1 MSKLIRIRRIYFLSL
16 IIISFSNNALSED
29 IVYSEED
36 FDLAQEIV
44 FLLEKN
50 HFTKKGYEE
59 IYIKANEIY
68 LERLDPTRSFLLED
82 EVLTTK
88 LEDTKPDLLNS
99 QLSNS
104 FNLFKVYQKR
114 YKQRS
119 DLHLALLQEI
129 KTLNLNQDIR
139 MLVDRSEAPWL
150 KSEEELFVLW
160 TNQFVNSVIQ
170 LLINGNKDEEVKTK
184 LSKQITCQRNNF
196 LQTRNEDVFG
206 LFINSIASSYDP
218 HTSYFSPRRTEDFE
232 IEMSLS
238 LEGIGALLTSDCIY
252 TSISSLVPGGPA
264 EKSKTI
270 KAEDRIVAVGQEKD
284 IELTD
289 VIGWRI
295 DDVVN
300 LIRGPKGTKVKLE
313 IIPASSPDNETEIIE
328 ITRGNVKLEDQD
340 AEKKIISVNKNGQSL
355 NLGVIKLPAF
365 YMDFEAYNRGIYDY
379 KSSSKDVKNLIQEL
393 KRESVDGLILDLR
406 NNGGGSLLEANA
418 LAHLFLGGGTK
429 VQVKSSNG
437 RIDRIGRARGFQT
450 YDDPLII
457 LVNRASASAS
467 EILAGAIQDYKRGL
481 ILGTETFGK
490 GTVQRLEA
498 VSKGQLKF
506 TESKFYR
513 VSGGSTQ
520 SKGIQ
525 PNLILPSLIDSEEV
539 GEGLLPQAL
548 KYDQITSTRFKNF
561 NRLGSSLPLL
571 KKMSDQRVKKSLL
584 FEHYEKLMDL
594 RDERKK
600 QKWISINLE
609 DRKTKKEE
617 YESIILSMENELRK
631 KLGLNT
637 YSSYSDYLDRD
648 EDLIKQLDLEEEV
661 LNEAANVMAD
671 FIHYSF
677 NPAIILTKEAS

>member
-1 MSKLIRIRRIYFLSL
+1 MRKLNEIIKIYIIYL
-16 IIISFSNNALSED
+16 IIFFFSSNAFSQNINHSVED
-29 IVYSEED
+29 V
-36 FDLAQEIV
+36 DLAHEIV
-44 FLLEKN
+44 SLLEKN
-50 HFTKKGYEE
+50 HFTKKRYNE
-59 IYIKANEIY
+59 IYVKASEIY
-68 LERLDPTRSFLLED
+68 LERLDPTRSFLLD
-82 EVLTTK
+82 HEVLDK
-88 LEDTKPDLLNS
+88 VQEDTKYDLLDS
-99 QLSNS
+99 QISIS
-104 FNLFKVYQKR
+104 FNLFKIYQKR

-119 DLHLALLQEI
+119 DLHLALLKEI
-129 KTLNLNQDIR
+129 ETLNLNQDIKI
-139 MLVDRSEAPWL
+139 LLDRSEAPWM
-150 KSEEELFVLW
+150 KSEEELTTLW
-160 TNQFVNSVIQ
+160 TNQFINSVIQ
-170 LLINGNKDEEVKTK
+170 LLINGNTNEEVITK
-184 LSKQITCQRNNF
+184 LTKQINCQRNDF

-270 KAEDRIVAVGQEKD
+270 QAEDRIVAVGQEKD

-340 AEKKIISVNKNGQSL
+340 AEKRIINVNKNGKSL
-355 NLGVIKLPAF
+355 SLGVIKLPAF
-365 YMDFEAYNRGIYDY
+365 YMDFEAYNRGVYDY
-379 KSSSKDVKNLIQEL
+379 KSSSKDVKNLIKEL

-437 RIDRIGRARGFQT
+437 RIDRIGRIRGFQT

-525 PNLILPSLIDSEEV
+525 PNLILPSIIDSEEV

-548 KYDQITSTRFKNF
+548 KYDQISSTRYKNF

-571 KKMSDQRVKKSLL
+571 KKMSDKRIGNSLL
-584 FEHYEKLMDL
+584 FSHYEKLMLL
-594 RDERKK
+594 REERKN
-600 QKWISINLE
+600 QKWLSINLE
-609 DRKTKKEE
+609 ERKAKKEE
-617 YESIILSMENELRK
+617 YENIILTMENELRK

-637 YSSYSDYLDRD
+637 FRTYSDYLDRE
-648 EDLIKQLDLEEEV
+648 EDIKQLDLQEEV

-671 FIHYSF
+671 FIYYSF

>member
-1 MSKLIRIRRIYFLSL
+1 MRKLSEIIKIYIIYL
-16 IIISFSNNALSED
+16 IIFFFSSNAFSQNINHSVED
-29 IVYSEED
+29 V
-36 FDLAQEIV
+36 DLAHEIV
-44 FLLEKN
+44 SLLEKN
-50 HFTKKGYEE
+50 HFTKKRYNE
-59 IYIKANEIY
+59 IYVKASEIY
-68 LERLDPTRSFLLED
+68 LERLDPTRSFLLD
-82 EVLTTK
+82 HEVLDK
-88 LEDTKPDLLNS
+88 VQEDTKYDLLDS
-99 QLSNS
+99 QISVS
-104 FNLFKVYQKR
+104 FNLFKIYQKR

-119 DLHLALLQEI
+119 DLHLALLKEI
-129 KTLNLNQDIR
+129 ETLNLNQDIKI
-139 MLVDRSEAPWL
+139 LLDRSEAPWM
-150 KSEEELFVLW
+150 KSEEELTTLW
-160 TNQFVNSVIQ
+160 RNQFINSVIQ
-170 LLINGNKDEEVKTK
+170 LLINGNTNEEVITK
-184 LSKQITCQRNNF
+184 LTKQINCQRNDF

-270 KAEDRIVAVGQEKD
+270 QAEDRIVAVGQEKD

-340 AEKKIISVNKNGQSL
+340 AEKRIINVNKNGKSL
-355 NLGVIKLPAF
+355 SLGVIKLPAF
-365 YMDFEAYNRGIYDY
+365 YMDFEAYNRGVYDY
-379 KSSSKDVKNLIQEL
+379 KSSSKDVKNLIKEL

-437 RIDRIGRARGFQT
+437 RIDRIGRIRGFQT

-490 GTVQRLEA
+490 GTVQRLET

-548 KYDQITSTRFKNF
+548 KYDQISSTRYKNF

-571 KKMSDQRVKKSLL
+571 KKMSDKRIRNSLL
-584 FEHYEKLMDL
+584 FDHYEKLMLL
-594 RDERKK
+594 REERKN
-600 QKWISINLE
+600 QKWLSINLE
-609 DRKTKKEE
+609 ERKAKKEE
-617 YESIILSMENELRK
+617 YENIILTMENELRK

-637 YSSYSDYLDRD
+637 FRTYSDYLDRE
-648 EDLIKQLDLEEEV
+648 EDIKQLDLQEEV

-671 FIHYSF
+671 FIYYSF

>member
-1 MSKLIRIRRIYFLSL
+1 MRKLIEIIKIYIIYL
-16 IIISFSNNALSED
+16 IIFFFSSNAFSQNINHSVED
-29 IVYSEED
+29 V
-36 FDLAQEIV
+36 DLAHEIV
-44 FLLEKN
+44 SLLEKN
-50 HFTKKGYEE
+50 HFTKKRYNE
-59 IYIKANEIY
+59 IYLKASEIY
-68 LERLDPTRSFLLED
+68 LERLDPTRSFLLD
-82 EVLTTK
+82 HEVLDK
-88 LEDTKPDLLNS
+88 VQEDTKYDLLDS
-99 QLSNS
+99 QISIS
-104 FNLFKVYQKR
+104 FNLFKIYQKR

-119 DLHLALLQEI
+119 DLHLALLKEI
-129 KTLNLNQDIR
+129 EALNLNQDIKI
-139 MLVDRSEAPWL
+139 LLDRSEAPWM
-150 KSEEELFVLW
+150 KSEEELTTLW
-160 TNQFVNSVIQ
+160 TNQFINSVIQ
-170 LLINGNKDEEVKTK
+170 LLINGNTNEEVITK
-184 LSKQITCQRNNF
+184 LTKQINCQRNDF

-270 KAEDRIVAVGQEKD
+270 QAEDRIVAVGQEKD

-340 AEKKIISVNKNGQSL
+340 AEKRIINVNKNGKSL
-355 NLGVIKLPAF
+355 SLGVIKLPAF
-365 YMDFEAYNRGIYDY
+365 YMDFEAYNRGVYDY
-379 KSSSKDVKNLIQEL
+379 KSSSKDVKNLIKEL

-437 RIDRIGRARGFQT
+437 RIDRIGRIRGFQT

-548 KYDQITSTRFKNF
+548 KYDQISSTRYKNF

-571 KKMSDQRVKKSLL
+571 KKMSDKRIGNSLL
-584 FEHYEKLMDL
+584 FDHYEKLMLL
-594 RDERKK
+594 REERKN
-600 QKWISINLE
+600 QKWLSINLE
-609 DRKTKKEE
+609 ERKAKKEE
-617 YESIILSMENELRK
+617 YENIILTMENELRK

-637 YSSYSDYLDRD
+637 FRTYSDYLDRE
-648 EDLIKQLDLEEEV
+648 EDVKQLDLQEEV

-671 FIHYSF
+671 FIYYSF

>member
-1 MSKLIRIRRIYFLSL
+1 MRKLSEIIKIYIIYL
-16 IIISFSNNALSED
+16 IIFFFSSNAFSQNINHSVED
-29 IVYSEED
+29 V
-36 FDLAQEIV
+36 DLAYEIV
-44 FLLEKN
+44 SLLEKN
-50 HFTKKGYEE
+50 HFTKKRYNE
-59 IYIKANEIY
+59 IYVKASEIY
-68 LERLDPTRSFLLED
+68 LERLDPTRSFLLD
-82 EVLTTK
+82 HEVLDK
-88 LEDTKPDLLNS
+88 VQEDTKYDLLDS
-99 QLSNS
+99 QISIS
-104 FNLFKVYQKR
+104 FNLFKIYQKR

-119 DLHLALLQEI
+119 DLHLALLKEI
-129 KTLNLNQDIR
+129 ETLNLNQDIKI
-139 MLVDRSEAPWL
+139 LLDRSEAPWM
-150 KSEEELFVLW
+150 KSEEELTTLW
-160 TNQFVNSVIQ
+160 TNQFINSVIQ
-170 LLINGNKDEEVKTK
+170 LLINGNTNEEVITK
-184 LSKQITCQRNNF
+184 LTKQINCQRNDF

-270 KAEDRIVAVGQEKD
+270 QAEDRIVAVGQEKD

-340 AEKKIISVNKNGQSL
+340 AEKRIINVNKNGKSL
-355 NLGVIKLPAF
+355 SLGVIKLPAF
-365 YMDFEAYNRGIYDY
+365 YMDFEAYNRGVYDY
-379 KSSSKDVKNLIQEL
+379 KSSSKDVKNLIKEL

-437 RIDRIGRARGFQT
+437 RIDRIGRIRGFQT

-490 GTVQRLEA
+490 GTVQRLET

-525 PNLILPSLIDSEEV
+525 PNLILPSIIDSEEV

-548 KYDQITSTRFKNF
+548 KYDQISSTRYKNF

-571 KKMSDQRVKKSLL
+571 KKMSDKRIGNSLL
-584 FEHYEKLMDL
+584 FSHYEKLMLL
-594 RDERKK
+594 REERKN
-600 QKWISINLE
+600 QKWLSINLE
-609 DRKTKKEE
+609 ERKAKKEE
-617 YESIILSMENELRK
+617 YENIILTMENELRK

-637 YSSYSDYLDRD
+637 FRTYSDYLDRE
-648 EDLIKQLDLEEEV
+648 EDIKQLDLQEEV

-671 FIHYSF
+671 FIYYSF

>member
-1 MSKLIRIRRIYFLSL
+1 MRKLSEIIKIYIIYL
-16 IIISFSNNALSED
+16 IIFFFSSNAFSQNINHSVED
-29 IVYSEED
+29 V
-36 FDLAQEIV
+36 DLAHEIV
-44 FLLEKN
+44 SLLEKS
-50 HFTKKGYEE
+50 HFTKKRYNE
-59 IYIKANEIY
+59 IYLKASEIY
-68 LERLDPTRSFLLED
+68 LERLDPTRSFLLD
-82 EVLTTK
+82 HEVLDK
-88 LEDTKPDLLNS
+88 VQEDTKYDLLDS
-99 QLSNS
+99 QISIS
-104 FNLFKVYQKR
+104 FNLFKIYQKR
-114 YKQRS
+114 YKERS
-119 DLHLALLQEI
+119 DLHLALLKEI
-129 KTLNLNQDIR
+129 ETLNLNQDIKI
-139 MLVDRSEAPWL
+139 LLDRSEAPWM
-150 KSEEELFVLW
+150 KSEEELTTLW
-160 TNQFVNSVIQ
+160 TNQFINSVIQ
-170 LLINGNKDEEVKTK
+170 LLINGNTNEEVTTK
-184 LSKQITCQRNNF
+184 LTKQINCQRNDF

-270 KAEDRIVAVGQEKD
+270 QAEDRIVAVGQEKD

-340 AEKKIISVNKNGQSL
+340 AEKRIINVNKNGKSL
-355 NLGVIKLPAF
+355 SLGVIKLPAF
-365 YMDFEAYNRGIYDY
+365 YMDFEAYNRGVYDY
-379 KSSSKDVKNLIQEL
+379 KSSSKDVKNLIKEL

-437 RIDRIGRARGFQT
+437 RIDRIGRIRGFQT

-490 GTVQRLEA
+490 GTVQRLET

-548 KYDQITSTRFKNF
+548 KYDQISSTRYKNF

-571 KKMSDQRVKKSLL
+571 KKMSDKRVGNSLL
-584 FEHYEKLMDL
+584 FSHYEKLMLL
-594 RDERKK
+594 REERKN
-600 QKWISINLE
+600 QKV
-609 DRKTKKEE
+609 
-617 YESIILSMENELRK
+617 
-631 KLGLNT
+631 
-637 YSSYSDYLDRD
+637 
-648 EDLIKQLDLEEEV
+648 Q
-661 LNEAANVMAD
+661 A
-671 FIHYSF
+671 
-677 NPAIILTKEAS
+677 

>member
-1 MSKLIRIRRIYFLSL
+1 MRKLSEIIKIYIIYL
-16 IIISFSNNALSED
+16 IIFFFSSNAFSQNINHSVED
-29 IVYSEED
+29 V
-36 FDLAQEIV
+36 DLAYEIV
-44 FLLEKN
+44 SLLEKN
-50 HFTKKGYEE
+50 HFTKKRYNE
-59 IYIKANEIY
+59 IYVKASEIY
-68 LERLDPTRSFLLED
+68 LERLDPTRSFLLD
-82 EVLTTK
+82 HEVLDK
-88 LEDTKPDLLNS
+88 VQEDTKYDLLDS
-99 QLSNS
+99 QISIS
-104 FNLFKVYQKR
+104 FNLFKIYQKR

-119 DLHLALLQEI
+119 DLHLALLKEI
-129 KTLNLNQDIR
+129 ETLNLNQDIKI
-139 MLVDRSEAPWL
+139 LLDRSEAPWM
-150 KSEEELFVLW
+150 KSEEELTTLW
-160 TNQFVNSVIQ
+160 TNQFINSVIQ
-170 LLINGNKDEEVKTK
+170 LLINGNTNEEVITK
-184 LSKQITCQRNNF
+184 LTKQINCQRNDF
-196 LQTRNEDVFG
+196 LQTRKEDVFG

-270 KAEDRIVAVGQEKD
+270 QAEDRIVAVGQEKD

-340 AEKKIISVNKNGQSL
+340 AEKRIINVNKNGKSL
-355 NLGVIKLPAF
+355 SLGVIKLPAF
-365 YMDFEAYNRGIYDY
+365 YMDFEAYNRGVYDY
-379 KSSSKDVKNLIQEL
+379 KSSSKDVKNLIKEL

-437 RIDRIGRARGFQT
+437 RIDRIGRIRGFQT

-490 GTVQRLEA
+490 GTVQRLET

-525 PNLILPSLIDSEEV
+525 PNLILPSIIDSEEV

-548 KYDQITSTRFKNF
+548 KYDQISSTRYKNF

-571 KKMSDQRVKKSLL
+571 KKMSDKRIGNSLL
-584 FEHYEKLMDL
+584 FSHYEKLMLL
-594 RDERKK
+594 REERKN
-600 QKWISINLE
+600 QKWLSINLE
-609 DRKTKKEE
+609 ERKAKKEE
-617 YESIILSMENELRK
+617 YENIILTMENELRK

-637 YSSYSDYLDRD
+637 FRTYSDYLDRE
-648 EDLIKQLDLEEEV
+648 EDIKQLDLQEEV

-671 FIHYSF
+671 FIYYSF

>member
-88 LEDTKPDLLNS
+88 LENTKPDLLNS

-160 TNQFVNSVIQ
+160 TNQFMNSVIQ

-313 IIPASSPDNETEIIE
+313 IIPASSPDNETE
-328 ITRGNVKLEDQD
+328 N
-340 AEKKIISVNKNGQSL
+340 
-355 NLGVIKLPAF
+355 
-365 YMDFEAYNRGIYDY
+365 
-379 KSSSKDVKNLIQEL
+379 
-393 KRESVDGLILDLR
+393 
-406 NNGGGSLLEANA
+406 
-418 LAHLFLGGGTK
+418 
-429 VQVKSSNG
+429 
-437 RIDRIGRARGFQT
+437 
-450 YDDPLII
+450 
-457 LVNRASASAS
+457 
-467 EILAGAIQDYKRGL
+467 
-481 ILGTETFGK
+481 
-490 GTVQRLEA
+490 
-498 VSKGQLKF
+498 
-506 TESKFYR
+506 
-513 VSGGSTQ
+513 
-520 SKGIQ
+520 
-525 PNLILPSLIDSEEV
+525 
-539 GEGLLPQAL
+539 
-548 KYDQITSTRFKNF
+548 
-561 NRLGSSLPLL
+561 
-571 KKMSDQRVKKSLL
+571 
-584 FEHYEKLMDL
+584 
-594 RDERKK
+594 
-600 QKWISINLE
+600 
-609 DRKTKKEE
+609 
-617 YESIILSMENELRK
+617 
-631 KLGLNT
+631 
-637 YSSYSDYLDRD
+637 
-648 EDLIKQLDLEEEV
+648 
-661 LNEAANVMAD
+661 
-671 FIHYSF
+671 
-677 NPAIILTKEAS
+677 

>member
-1 MSKLIRIRRIYFLSL
+1 MRKLIEIIKIYIIYL
-16 IIISFSNNALSED
+16 IIFFFSSNAFSQNINHSVED
-29 IVYSEED
+29 V
-36 FDLAQEIV
+36 DLAHEIV
-44 FLLEKN
+44 SLLEKN
-50 HFTKKGYEE
+50 HFTKKRYNE
-59 IYIKANEIY
+59 IYVKASEIY
-68 LERLDPTRSFLLED
+68 LERLDPTRSFLLD
-82 EVLTTK
+82 HEVLDK
-88 LEDTKPDLLNS
+88 VQEDTKYDLLDS
-99 QLSNS
+99 QISIS
-104 FNLFKVYQKR
+104 FNLFKIYQKR

-119 DLHLALLQEI
+119 DLHLALLKEI
-129 KTLNLNQDIR
+129 ETLNLNQDIKI
-139 MLVDRSEAPWL
+139 LLDRSEAPWM
-150 KSEEELFVLW
+150 KSEEELTTLW
-160 TNQFVNSVIQ
+160 TNQFINSVIQ
-170 LLINGNKDEEVKTK
+170 LLINGNTNEEVITK
-184 LSKQITCQRNNF
+184 LTKQINCQRNDF

-270 KAEDRIVAVGQEKD
+270 QAEDRIVAVGQEKD

-340 AEKKIISVNKNGQSL
+340 AEKRIINVNKNGKSL
-355 NLGVIKLPAF
+355 SLGVIKLPAF
-365 YMDFEAYNRGIYDY
+365 YMDFEAYNRGVYDY
-379 KSSSKDVKNLIQEL
+379 KSSSKDVKNLIKEL

-437 RIDRIGRARGFQT
+437 RIDRIGRIRGFQT

-490 GTVQRLEA
+490 GTVQRLET

-525 PNLILPSLIDSEEV
+525 PNLILPSIIDSEEV

-548 KYDQITSTRFKNF
+548 KYDQISSTRYKNF

-571 KKMSDQRVKKSLL
+571 KKMSDKRVGNSLL
-584 FEHYEKLMDL
+584 FSHYEKLMLL
-594 RDERKK
+594 REERKN
-600 QKWISINLE
+600 QKWLSINLE
-609 DRKTKKEE
+609 ERKAKKEE
-617 YESIILSMENELRK
+617 YENIILTMENELRK

-637 YSSYSDYLDRD
+637 FRTYSDYLDRE
-648 EDLIKQLDLEEEV
+648 EDIKQLDLQEEV

-671 FIHYSF
+671 FIYYSF

>member
-1 MSKLIRIRRIYFLSL
+1 MRKLNEIIKIYIIYL
-16 IIISFSNNALSED
+16 IIFFFSSNAFSQNINHSVED
-29 IVYSEED
+29 V
-36 FDLAQEIV
+36 DLAHEIV
-44 FLLEKN
+44 SLLEKN
-50 HFTKKGYEE
+50 HFTKKRYNE
-59 IYIKANEIY
+59 IYVKASEIY
-68 LERLDPTRSFLLED
+68 LERLDPTRSFLLD
-82 EVLTTK
+82 HEVLDK
-88 LEDTKPDLLNS
+88 VQEDTKYDLLDS
-99 QLSNS
+99 QISIS
-104 FNLFKVYQKR
+104 FNLFKIYQKR

-119 DLHLALLQEI
+119 DLHLALLKEI
-129 KTLNLNQDIR
+129 ETLNLNQDIKI
-139 MLVDRSEAPWL
+139 LLDRSEAPWM
-150 KSEEELFVLW
+150 KSEEELTTLW
-160 TNQFVNSVIQ
+160 TNQFINSVIQ
-170 LLINGNKDEEVKTK
+170 LLINGNTNEEVITK
-184 LSKQITCQRNNF
+184 LTKQINCQRNDF

-270 KAEDRIVAVGQEKD
+270 QAEDRIVAVGQEKD

-340 AEKKIISVNKNGQSL
+340 AEKRIINVNKNGKSL
-355 NLGVIKLPAF
+355 SLGVIKLPAF
-365 YMDFEAYNRGIYDY
+365 YMDFEAYNRGVYDY
-379 KSSSKDVKNLIQEL
+379 KSSSKDVKNLIKEL

-437 RIDRIGRARGFQT
+437 RIDRIGRIRGFQT

-490 GTVQRLEA
+490 GTVQRLET

-525 PNLILPSLIDSEEV
+525 PNLILPSIIDSEEV

-548 KYDQITSTRFKNF
+548 KYDQISSTRYKNF

-571 KKMSDQRVKKSLL
+571 KKMSDKRVGNSLL
-584 FEHYEKLMDL
+584 FSHYEKLMLL
-594 RDERKK
+594 REERKN
-600 QKWISINLE
+600 QKWLSINLE
-609 DRKTKKEE
+609 ERKAKKEE
-617 YESIILSMENELRK
+617 YENIILTMENELRK

-637 YSSYSDYLDRD
+637 FRTYSDYLDRE
-648 EDLIKQLDLEEEV
+648 EDIKQLDLQEEV

-671 FIHYSF
+671 FIYYSF

>member
-1 MSKLIRIRRIYFLSL
+1 MRKLSEIIKIYIIYL
-16 IIISFSNNALSED
+16 IIFFFSSNAFSQNINHSVED
-29 IVYSEED
+29 V
-36 FDLAQEIV
+36 DLAHEIV
-44 FLLEKN
+44 SLLEKN
-50 HFTKKGYEE
+50 HFTKKRYNE
-59 IYIKANEIY
+59 IYVKASEIY
-68 LERLDPTRSFLLED
+68 LERLDPTRSFLLD
-82 EVLTTK
+82 HEVLDK
-88 LEDTKPDLLNS
+88 VQEDTKYDLLDS
-99 QLSNS
+99 QISIS
-104 FNLFKVYQKR
+104 FNLFKIYQKR

-119 DLHLALLQEI
+119 DLHLALLKEI
-129 KTLNLNQDIR
+129 ETLNLNQDIKI
-139 MLVDRSEAPWL
+139 LLDRSEAPWM
-150 KSEEELFVLW
+150 KSEEELTTLW
-160 TNQFVNSVIQ
+160 TNQFINSVIQ
-170 LLINGNKDEEVKTK
+170 LLINGNTNEEVITK
-184 LSKQITCQRNNF
+184 LTKQINCQRNDF

-270 KAEDRIVAVGQEKD
+270 QAEDRIVAVGQEKD

-340 AEKKIISVNKNGQSL
+340 AEKRIINVNKNGKSL
-355 NLGVIKLPAF
+355 SLGVIKLPAF
-365 YMDFEAYNRGIYDY
+365 YMDFEAYNRGVYDY
-379 KSSSKDVKNLIQEL
+379 KSSSKDVKNLIKEL

-437 RIDRIGRARGFQT
+437 RIDRIGRIRGFQT

-490 GTVQRLEA
+490 GTVQRLET

-525 PNLILPSLIDSEEV
+525 PNLILPSIIDSEEV

-548 KYDQITSTRFKNF
+548 KYDQISSTRYKNF

-571 KKMSDQRVKKSLL
+571 KKMSDKRIGNSLL
-584 FEHYEKLMDL
+584 FSHYEKLMLL
-594 RDERKK
+594 REERKN
-600 QKWISINLE
+600 QKWLSINLE
-609 DRKTKKEE
+609 ERKSKKEE
-617 YESIILSMENELRK
+617 YENIILTMENELRK

-637 YSSYSDYLDRD
+637 FRTYSDYLDRE
-648 EDLIKQLDLEEEV
+648 EDIKQLDLQEEV

-671 FIHYSF
+671 FIYYSF

>member
-1 MSKLIRIRRIYFLSL
+1 
-16 IIISFSNNALSED
+16 
-29 IVYSEED
+29 
-36 FDLAQEIV
+36 
-44 FLLEKN
+44 
-50 HFTKKGYEE
+50 
-59 IYIKANEIY
+59 
-68 LERLDPTRSFLLED
+68 
-82 EVLTTK
+82 
-88 LEDTKPDLLNS
+88 
-99 QLSNS
+99 
-104 FNLFKVYQKR
+104 
-114 YKQRS
+114 
-119 DLHLALLQEI
+119 
-129 KTLNLNQDIR
+129 
-139 MLVDRSEAPWL
+139 
-150 KSEEELFVLW
+150 
-160 TNQFVNSVIQ
+160 
-170 LLINGNKDEEVKTK
+170 
-184 LSKQITCQRNNF
+184 
-196 LQTRNEDVFG
+196 
-206 LFINSIASSYDP
+206 
-218 HTSYFSPRRTEDFE
+218 
-232 IEMSLS
+232 MSLS

-270 KAEDRIVAVGQEKD
+270 QAEDRIVAVGQEKD

-340 AEKKIISVNKNGQSL
+340 AEKRIINVNKNGKSL
-355 NLGVIKLPAF
+355 SLGVIKLPAF
-365 YMDFEAYNRGIYDY
+365 YMDFEAYNRGVYDY
-379 KSSSKDVKNLIQEL
+379 KSSSKDVKNLIKEL

-437 RIDRIGRARGFQT
+437 RIDRIGRIRGFQT

-548 KYDQITSTRFKNF
+548 KYDQISSTRYKNF
-561 NRLGSSLPLL
+561 NRLGSSLPIL
-571 KKMSDQRVKKSLL
+571 KKMSDKRIRNSLL
-584 FEHYEKLMDL
+584 FDHYEKLMLL
-594 RDERKK
+594 REERKN
-600 QKWISINLE
+600 QKWLSINLE
-609 DRKTKKEE
+609 ERKAKKEE
-617 YESIILSMENELRK
+617 YENIILTMENELRK

-637 YSSYSDYLDRD
+637 FRTYSDYLDRE
-648 EDLIKQLDLEEEV
+648 EDIKQLDLQEEV

-671 FIHYSF
+671 FIYYSF

>member
-1 MSKLIRIRRIYFLSL
+1 MRKLSEIIKIYIICL
-16 IIISFSNNALSED
+16 IIFFFSSNAFSQNINHSVED
-29 IVYSEED
+29 V
-36 FDLAQEIV
+36 DLAHEIV
-44 FLLEKN
+44 SLLEKN
-50 HFTKKGYEE
+50 HFTKKRYNE
-59 IYIKANEIY
+59 IYVKASEIY
-68 LERLDPTRSFLLED
+68 LERLDPTRSFLLD
-82 EVLTTK
+82 HEVLDK
-88 LEDTKPDLLNS
+88 VQEDTKYDLLDS
-99 QLSNS
+99 QISIS
-104 FNLFKVYQKR
+104 FNLFKIYQKR

-119 DLHLALLQEI
+119 DLHLALLKEI
-129 KTLNLNQDIR
+129 ETLNLNQDIKI
-139 MLVDRSEAPWL
+139 LLDRSEAPWM
-150 KSEEELFVLW
+150 KSEEELTTLW
-160 TNQFVNSVIQ
+160 TNQFINSVIQ
-170 LLINGNKDEEVKTK
+170 LLINGNTNEEVITK
-184 LSKQITCQRNNF
+184 LTKQINCQRNDF

-270 KAEDRIVAVGQEKD
+270 QAEDRIVAVGQEKD

-340 AEKKIISVNKNGQSL
+340 AEKRIINVNKNGKSL
-355 NLGVIKLPAF
+355 SLGVIKLPAF
-365 YMDFEAYNRGIYDY
+365 YMDFEAYNRGVYDY
-379 KSSSKDVKNLIQEL
+379 KSSSKDVKNLIKEL

-437 RIDRIGRARGFQT
+437 RIDRIGRIRGFQT

-490 GTVQRLEA
+490 GTVQRLET

-525 PNLILPSLIDSEEV
+525 PNLILPSIIDSEEV

-548 KYDQITSTRFKNF
+548 KYDQISSTRYKNF

-571 KKMSDQRVKKSLL
+571 KKMSDKRVGNSLL
-584 FEHYEKLMDL
+584 FSHYEKLMLL
-594 RDERKK
+594 REERKN
-600 QKWISINLE
+600 QKWLSINLE
-609 DRKTKKEE
+609 ERKAKKEE
-617 YESIILSMENELRK
+617 YENIILTMENELRK

-637 YSSYSDYLDRD
+637 FRTYSDYLDRE
-648 EDLIKQLDLEEEV
+648 EDIKQLDLQEEV

-671 FIHYSF
+671 FIYYSF